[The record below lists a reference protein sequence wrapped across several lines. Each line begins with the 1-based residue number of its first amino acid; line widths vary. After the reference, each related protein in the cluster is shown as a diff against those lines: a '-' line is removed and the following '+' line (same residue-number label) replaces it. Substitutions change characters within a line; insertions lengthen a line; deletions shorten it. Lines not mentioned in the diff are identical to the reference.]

1 MAKNLATRIFV
12 RRRDK
17 VFGLSS
23 GGGGGGGVTSVT
35 GSLPITS
42 SGGTTPNIA
51 VNNATASTVG
61 VVQPDNTTITISG
74 GVISATSTGTV
85 TSVGLTMDGVVFNS
99 IVSGSPVTTSGTLAP
114 ALLTQTKSTVLAGP
128 LSGSAATP
136 TFRALASADLPTTVI
151 GFDIGNGDPTTT
163 QPNIITTRAAGSLTK
178 CVITVTAS
186 DGSTDLSF
194 KITQNGTDVF
204 SADPTVTH
212 GTPSGTIIT
221 YTALTS
227 SPLAFAAGD
236 KFQYTGLTGTSSW
249 RVNVQME

>member
-74 GVISATSTGTV
+74 GVISAVATAINFADDETPG
-85 TSVGLTMDGVVFNS
+85 
-99 IVSGSPVTTSGTLAP
+99 GSNPNYTLAH
-114 ALLTQTKSTVLAGP
+114 
-128 LSGSAATP
+128 TP
-136 TFRALASADLPTTVI
+136 SP
-151 GFDIGNGDPTTT
+151 
-163 QPNIITTRAAGSLTK
+163 AGSLTLFTQ
-178 CVITVTAS
+178 VSAS
-186 DGSTDLSF
+186 FGWILLER
-194 KITQNGTDVF
+194 GTDY
-204 SADPTVTH
+204 TL
-212 GTPSGTIIT
+212 SGSSITIT
-221 YTALTS
+221 MATFAGGALR
-227 SPLAFAAGD
+227 AW
-236 KFQYTGLTGTSSW
+236 Y
-249 RVNVQME
+249 RY